1 MVTLEQIKQ
10 GAARYVDEEFTGKLT
25 GWQKWA
31 VGAGAA
37 MALGNL
43 DASLSALREHPAVKA
58 LGVFDEAGN
67 VDIDKIYTCLKT
79 EAAKPENAEKADDFE
94 ALADLFARKDERRE
108 PKAEAAETPAQKD
121 EVPPR
126 AAENA
131 EKSEKSLDELLDEL
145 AATLK
150 SPSGSGADKSAETG
164 YNKQLEARLEELKAG
179 APSDDAP
186 DDKK

>member
-43 DASLSALREHPAVKA
+43 DASLSTLREHPAVKA

-67 VDIDKIYTCLKT
+67 VDLDKIHL
-79 EAAKPENAEKADDFE
+79 PENRSRQRPRHHQYPPDRERHAE
-94 ALADLFARKDERRE
+94 
-108 PKAEAAETPAQKD
+108 
-121 EVPPR
+121 
-126 AAENA
+126 
-131 EKSEKSLDELLDEL
+131 
-145 AATLK
+145 
-150 SPSGSGADKSAETG
+150 
-164 YNKQLEARLEELKAG
+164 
-179 APSDDAP
+179 
-186 DDKK
+186 

>member
-43 DASLSALREHPAVKA
+43 DASLSTLREHPAVKA

-67 VDIDKIYTCLKT
+67 VDIDKIYACLKT
-79 EAAKPENAEKADDFE
+79 EAAKGPVTTNIP
-94 ALADLFARKDERRE
+94 LIGNVTLN
-108 PKAEAAETPAQKD
+108 ETDVDK
-121 EVPPR
+121 
-126 AAENA
+126 
-131 EKSEKSLDELLDEL
+131 LY
-145 AATLK
+145 TLI
-150 SPSGSGADKSAETG
+150 
-164 YNKQLEARLEELKAG
+164 KQ
-179 APSDDAP
+179 S
-186 DDKK
+186 